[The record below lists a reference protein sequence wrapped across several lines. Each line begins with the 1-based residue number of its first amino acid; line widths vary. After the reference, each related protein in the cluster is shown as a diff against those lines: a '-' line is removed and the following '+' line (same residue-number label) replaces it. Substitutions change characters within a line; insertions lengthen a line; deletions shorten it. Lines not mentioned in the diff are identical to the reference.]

1 MRYLFILFAS
11 LMIAGC
17 GSGGGDSAPPTVV
30 VAPEPA
36 SVDRP
41 ALVRPASVFGMFVG
55 EPSATVTVWQG
66 ARLGEISV
74 PVKTLGFTVTGRDGY
89 EFRTT
94 DGKALLR
101 LKYDAAAGLVEIIRP
116 AGSDYVSWL
125 IEKPVGGDG

>member
-1 MRYLFILFAS
+1 MSAIFCILA
-11 LMIAGC
+11 LITAGC
-17 GSGGGDSAPPTVV
+17 GSGGGDSAPPGVV
-30 VAPEPA
+30 VTPDPA

-41 ALVRPASVFGMFVG
+41 ALVRSASVFGMFVG
-55 EPSATVTVWQG
+55 EPNATVTIWQG

-74 PVKTLGFTVTGRDGY
+74 PVKALGFTVTGRDGY

-101 LKYDAAAGLVEIIRP
+101 LKYDAATGLVEIIRP

-125 IEKPVGGDG
+125 IEKPVGGAG